1 MDKSDFSKE
10 ILDDEL
16 LSGALDG
23 AQADY
28 QAKRSSVKIGRELSF
43 SDAELEE
50 SLGIKLK
57 AGDRAKTII
66 TRANGE

>member
-10 ILDDEL
+10 ILNDEL
-16 LSGALDG
+16 LSGVLDG
-23 AQADY
+23 TQADY
-28 QAKRSSVKIGRELSF
+28 QAKRASVKIGRELGF

-57 AGDRAKTII
+57 AEDRA
-66 TRANGE
+66 